1 MADRN
6 GIEKKTFEYDD
17 SDIQDHVWKERY
29 VASMGGLVSTT
40 KKNEQ
45 TGEIEEIPA
54 GSLNK
59 VVSGSSVNVTLTIG
73 SKIIKVNGSE
83 IPMDVA
89 PYIQEG
95 SDTTL
100 VPLRFV
106 ITALSSMD
114 ENTSLEWD
122 GENKAVTIRVD
133 GK

>member
-1 MADRN
+1 MLP
-6 GIEKKTFEYDD
+6 
-17 SDIQDHVWKERY
+17 VWVDLWVQQKR
-29 VASMGGLVSTT
+29 M
-40 KKNEQ
+40 NR

-95 SDTTL
+95 SDTT
-100 VPLRFV
+100 
-106 ITALSSMD
+106 
-114 ENTSLEWD
+114 
-122 GENKAVTIRVD
+122 
-133 GK
+133 

>member
-1 MADRN
+1 
-6 GIEKKTFEYDD
+6 
-17 SDIQDHVWKERY
+17 
-29 VASMGGLVSTT
+29 
-40 KKNEQ
+40 
-45 TGEIEEIPA
+45 
-54 GSLNK
+54 
-59 VVSGSSVNVTLTIG
+59 
-73 SKIIKVNGSE
+73 
-83 IPMDVA
+83 MDVA

-133 GK
+133 GKIN